1 MLLDFF
7 PGNRLL
13 LHQKDLEIFKKKEA
27 PILTKEEMEEN
38 VRTIEQIMQI
48 LQEDEKEAK
57 VNGLCVNCNLIAL
70 PSTCSNLG
78 HCLHVVQGA
87 GDCCMCVPI

>member
-1 MLLDFF
+1 MLLHFF

-38 VRTIEQIMQI
+38 VRTIEQILQI

-57 VNGLCVNCNLIAL
+57 VNKLC
-70 PSTCSNLG
+70 
-78 HCLHVVQGA
+78 
-87 GDCCMCVPI
+87 

>member
-7 PGNRLL
+7 PHNRLL

-38 VRTIEQIMQI
+38 VRTIEQILQI
-48 LQEDEKEAK
+48 LKEDEKEAK
-57 VNGLCVNCNLIAL
+57 VNKLCVNCNFIAF

-78 HCLHVVQGA
+78 LCLHVAQGA
-87 GDCCMCVPI
+87 RDCSMCVPV

>member
-1 MLLDFF
+1 MLLHFF
-7 PGNRLL
+7 PVNRLL

-38 VRTIEQIMQI
+38 VRTIEQILQI

-57 VNGLCVNCNLIAL
+57 VNKLC
-70 PSTCSNLG
+70 
-78 HCLHVVQGA
+78 
-87 GDCCMCVPI
+87 